1 MLAYLKPKTL
11 FARMLVIIL
20 VPLILVQIIT
30 VLVFYGR
37 HWDNIT
43 RYMATNLAA
52 DIATIVNIASVGNM
66 AHIFELGRS

>member
-20 VPLILVQIIT
+20 VPLIMVQIIT
-30 VLVFYGR
+30 VIVFYGR

-52 DIATIVNIASVGNM
+52 DIATIVDQVPSESFTRYITKCK
-66 AHIFELGRS
+66 

>member
-30 VLVFYGR
+30 FSCSMGVIQHHPLYG
-37 HWDNIT
+37 HKLLPI
-43 RYMATNLAA
+43 LLLLL
-52 DIATIVNIASVGNM
+52 ISSG
-66 AHIFELGRS
+66 